1 MKKLENILD
10 MLDCGIVEI
19 MFDGDAR
26 SITWANNGFFALT
39 GASREEYDNELKHGN
54 PKNVLH
60 PDDFERVFSAF
71 HKHVQTKETL
81 SIEYRVMHKNGSYV
95 WLSVVSNFIGYKNNK
110 PCFINIMKDI
120 TELKKIR
127 SKIEYEAERYRIV
140 CSLANDLLFEYDI
153 ENDTLINYSKNS
165 YDFNTLRIDN
175 FLSRPADHKM
185 LPDDSIKVLRKF
197 FLQEVVVARQYKKSE
212 PFQIIT
218 KNGCQW
224 FSVNCGIINN
234 TIVGIFINIDKEMTT
249 AIKLKKEIRED
260 TMTGLLNKV
269 AFIQDA
275 TEFLK
280 HSSGKQGYHAMVIF
294 DIDNFKQAN
303 DKLGHGFGDTVI
315 QHVAMCIKET
325 FRSEDLK
332 GRFGGDEFVA
342 LIKDVNIPQIKQ
354 LIRRYQENLV
364 EKNLSLKVNYSLT
377 NSIGISLFPRD
388 GKTFEQLF
396 KSADIA
402 LYKAKEQGKNQASFF
417 DSPV

>member
-26 SITWANNGFFALT
+26 SITWANSGFFALT
-39 GASREEYDNELKHGN
+39 GSSREEYDNESKHGN

-71 HKHVQTKETL
+71 HNHVQTKETL
-81 SIEYRVMHKNGSYV
+81 SIEYRVIHKNGNYI

-110 PCFINIMKDI
+110 PCFINIMRDI

-127 SKIEYEAERYRIV
+127 SEIEYEAERYRII

-153 ENDTLINYSKNS
+153 KSDTLINYSKSS
-165 YDFNTLRIDN
+165 YDFNTPRIDN
-175 FLSRPADHKM
+175 FLSRPEDHKM
-185 LPDDSIKVLRKF
+185 LPDDSIKILRKF
-197 FLQEVVVARQYKKSE
+197 FLQEVVATRQYNKSE

-218 KNGCQW
+218 KNGYQW
-224 FSVNCGIINN
+224 FTVNCGIINN
-234 TIVGIFINIDKEMTT
+234 TIIGRLTNIDKEMTT
-249 AIKLKKEIRED
+249 AIKLQKEIRED
-260 TMTGLLNKV
+260 HVTGLLNKV

-280 HSSGKQGYHAMVIF
+280 HSSDKQGYHAMVIF

-303 DKLGHGFGDTVI
+303 DKLGHDFGDTVI
-315 QHVAMCIKET
+315 QDVAACIKES
-325 FRSEDLK
+325 FRTEDLK

-342 LIKDVNIPQIKQ
+342 LIKDVDIPQIKQ
-354 LIRRYQENLV
+354 LIRRYQDNLI
-364 EKNLSLKVNYSLT
+364 EKKL
-377 NSIGISLFPRD
+377 II
-388 GKTFEQLF
+388 
-396 KSADIA
+396 KS
-402 LYKAKEQGKNQASFF
+402 
-417 DSPV
+417 

>member
-1 MKKLENILD
+1 
-10 MLDCGIVEI
+10 
-19 MFDGDAR
+19 
-26 SITWANNGFFALT
+26 
-39 GASREEYDNELKHGN
+39 
-54 PKNVLH
+54 
-60 PDDFERVFSAF
+60 
-71 HKHVQTKETL
+71 
-81 SIEYRVMHKNGSYV
+81 
-95 WLSVVSNFIGYKNNK
+95 
-110 PCFINIMKDI
+110 MKDI

-224 FSVNCGIINN
+224 FAVNCGIINN
-234 TIVGIFINIDKEMTT
+234 TIIGIFINIDKEMTT

-260 TMTGLLNKV
+260 SMTGLLNKV

>member
-81 SIEYRVMHKNGSYV
+81 SIEYRVIHKNGSYV

-127 SKIEYEAERYRIV
+127 SKIEYEAERYRII

-153 ENDTLINYSKNS
+153 ENDTLISYSKNS

-212 PFQIIT
+212 PFQMSYADQGSLYIAR
-218 KNGCQW
+218 GY
-224 FSVNCGIINN
+224 
-234 TIVGIFINIDKEMTT
+234 
-249 AIKLKKEIRED
+249 
-260 TMTGLLNKV
+260 
-269 AFIQDA
+269 
-275 TEFLK
+275 
-280 HSSGKQGYHAMVIF
+280 GKQPTSGYSVTVTRLYETENSICISTDLLGPEKGEETKEAATYPYVVVRLDYVEKDIIF
-294 DIDNFKQAN
+294 D
-303 DKLGHGFGDTVI
+303 
-315 QHVAMCIKET
+315 
-325 FRSEDLK
+325 
-332 GRFGGDEFVA
+332 
-342 LIKDVNIPQIKQ
+342 
-354 LIRRYQENLV
+354 
-364 EKNLSLKVNYSLT
+364 
-377 NSIGISLFPRD
+377 
-388 GKTFEQLF
+388 
-396 KSADIA
+396 
-402 LYKAKEQGKNQASFF
+402 
-417 DSPV
+417 